1 MARDMAQRFN
11 HLYGEHFVLP
21 EAVIEES
28 VATLPGLDGRKMSK
42 SYDNTLPL
50 FAKPETMRKLM
61 AGILTDS
68 RAPGEA
74 KSTEGSALF
83 QIYQGFASQAETQA
97 MRQAFA
103 DGIAWGD
110 AKTQLWERVEQEVA
124 PLRAHYEEL
133 MAQPQRL
140 EDILQAGAH
149 KARQTATPFMRE
161 LRQAVG
167 LRTLSAVGSTA
178 SSAGSTGVTDASASP
193 PVFKQYREADGQ
205 FYFKLNE
212 ASGRLLLQSHGFS
225 DPKAAGK
232 AIAQLKANPASAWVE
247 VASVVDLPEGVN
259 AEQVLSALQLFNA
272 D

>member
-1 MARDMAQRFN
+1 MI
-11 HLYGEHFVLP
+11 
-21 EAVIEES
+21 EAS

-50 FAKPETMRKLM
+50 FAKPEAMRKLM

-68 RAPGEA
+68 RAPGEP

-83 QIYQGFASQAETQA
+83 QIYQGFASPAEADA

-110 AKTQLWERVEQEVA
+110 AKTQLWARVERDVA
-124 PLRAHYEEL
+124 PLREHYEAL

-140 EDILQAGAH
+140 EAILQAGAS
-149 KARQTATPFMRE
+149 KARQVATPFMRE

-167 LRTLSAVGSTA
+167 LRSLVKGGGDPSNKGTKGPHGGNESNGMDGPSA
-178 SSAGSTGVTDASASP
+178 SSEAAV

-205 FYFKLNE
+205 FYFKLN
-212 ASGRLLLQSHGFS
+212 
-225 DPKAAGK
+225 
-232 AIAQLKANPASAWVE
+232 
-247 VASVVDLPEGVN
+247 
-259 AEQVLSALQLFNA
+259 
-272 D
+272 